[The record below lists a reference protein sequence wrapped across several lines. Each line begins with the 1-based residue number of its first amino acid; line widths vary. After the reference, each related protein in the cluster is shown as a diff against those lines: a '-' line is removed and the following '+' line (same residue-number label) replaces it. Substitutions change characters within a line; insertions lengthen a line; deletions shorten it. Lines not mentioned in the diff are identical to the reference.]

1 MSPRVVV
8 AVVGLAA
15 VGVSEGRAAADGGE
29 SVLRLVWFDP
39 SVMAA
44 GSEAVANAEAAA
56 LLARM
61 GVATVSW
68 RRATAPE
75 LIAKSEL
82 WVSSLGAGPEPA
94 SDPPVLGATA
104 SGHPLASVVWVR
116 VPNVRAAIGLLG
128 DRRPCRFSRR
138 AARTGRALGRV
149 IAHEVVHARVPGLQ
163 HGTGLMSSVL
173 TRRQLTSSSLMFDPE
188 VGYALQAALR
198 GGRVPS
204 GARLLTADARVQE
217 RDR

>member
-15 VGVSEGRAAADGGE
+15 VGVSQGRAAADGGE

-61 GVATVSW
+61 GVTVSW

-75 LIAKSEL
+75 LIAKGEL
-82 WVSSLGAGPEPA
+82 WVTLVGAGPEPA

-104 SGHPLASVVWVR
+104 SGHPLASVLWVR
-116 VPNVRAAIGLLG
+116 VPNVRAAIGLA
-128 DRRPCRFSRR
+128 RRPPAGSLPADERR
-138 AARTGRALGRV
+138 ALGVALGRV